1 MLRTTFCPQVLPCY
15 TKHIIY
21 TKVLL
26 IINIDINNYMS
37 FFQVKVRESGHL
49 LGESSSGLSSIDQL
63 TGEVP
68 DHGSD
73 IVCIHNCLK
82 IIRKLLVKTVF
93 VEKSMCK

>member
-1 MLRTTFCPQVLPCY
+1 
-15 TKHIIY
+15 
-21 TKVLL
+21 
-26 IINIDINNYMS
+26 MS

-93 VEKSMCK
+93 VEKSMCKSCMYGIYCSFEKVRISKFYFFLMCLYSFY